1 MKDLRK
7 EAEEE
12 GPEVVVEAEVEEDIK
27 EDLDLATR
35 RAEEETR
42 EDILVT
48 ETVIDVVVEDT
59 GAAPAPTVTRTGLGD
74 DGEVKQVILILTV
87 ISLRVE
93 IVLNLLIKLLKRL
106 CSQQ

>member
-48 ETVIDVVVEDT
+48 ETVIDVVVGDT
-59 GAAPAPTVTRTGLGD
+59 EAAPAPTVTRTGLGD
-74 DGEVKQVILILTV
+74 DGEVKQVTLVTV
-87 ISLRVE
+87 ISRRVE
-93 IVLNLLIKLLKRL
+93 IVLNLPIKLLRRL
-106 CSQQ
+106 CNQQ